1 MAPGLITNHD
11 RRDTVRVRAEFTR
24 WRRTAILRPGQEV
37 LLLDLGTGGALVES
51 PTRMKPGTRAEL
63 QLFGTE
69 RRHVRGRVARCRVIH
84 LDPVRYE
91 GAIAFDEPLD
101 WYALAG

>member
-1 MAPGLITNHD
+1 MAAAVSQDHD
-11 RRDTVRVRAEFTR
+11 RRSTVRVRAEFTR
-24 WRRTAILRPGQEV
+24 WRRLALLRPGLEV

-51 PTRMKPGTRAEL
+51 YTRMKPGTRAEL

-69 RRHVRGRVARCRVIH
+69 RRYLRGRIGRCRVTH
-84 LDPVRYE
+84 LDPLRFE
-91 GAIAFDEPLD
+91 GAVVFDEPFD